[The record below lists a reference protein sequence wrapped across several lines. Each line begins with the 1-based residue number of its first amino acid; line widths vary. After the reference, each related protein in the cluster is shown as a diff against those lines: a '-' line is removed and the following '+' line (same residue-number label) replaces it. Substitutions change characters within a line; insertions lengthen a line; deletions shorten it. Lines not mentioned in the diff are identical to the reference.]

1 VFGRS
6 FSAPSLQVAGVYSGA
21 RVHRPLRVG
30 FALKR
35 VAPRASLGALIAAP
49 EALDLLWPWFLL
61 LGWERVRIDPGNT
74 AFTPLAF
81 DSYPISH
88 SLVMAA
94 VWGALF
100 ASLYIWMRGT
110 RAAAVWIG
118 FAVVSHW
125 VLDWVTHRPDL
136 PIAPWS
142 DVKVGLGLWNSVP
155 AALVVESLMYA
166 AGVWVY
172 ARVTRARDRM
182 GSVNFWVY
190 VLALAAIYVAN
201 IVGPPPPDPTS
212 LAIFALALWLLP
224 LWAAWIDRHRVAR
237 G

>member
-1 VFGRS
+1 MPSRRRTPMANGPDGAVCPAGAPGSTVRKTATASAERCRMCHPRIVFGRS

-35 VAPRASLGALIAAP
+35 VAPRASLGAMIAAP

-155 AALVVESLMYA
+155 GDARGGKPDVRRRRL
-166 AGVWVY
+166 GV
-172 ARVTRARDRM
+172 RARHA
-182 GSVNFWVY
+182 S
-190 VLALAAIYVAN
+190 
-201 IVGPPPPDPTS
+201 
-212 LAIFALALWLLP
+212 
-224 LWAAWIDRHRVAR
+224 AR
-237 G
+237 S